1 MEMEH
6 KKSCNCCNCIWQRL
20 IENQGG
26 IYRLAEGKEVS
37 YHLKSNTLEWIPVET
52 THNVLYPQSRESFCE
67 SITARINNLS
77 PSNYPGTAKS
87 YKWALLNDPR
97 IWLS

>member
-1 MEMEH
+1 MEH
-6 KKSCNCCNCIWQRL
+6 KKSCNCCDCIWQRL

-26 IYRLAEGKEVS
+26 IFLLSGGKNVS
-37 YHLKSNTLEWIPVET
+37 YSILGNNLEWITIET
-52 THNVLYPQSRESFCE
+52 TQDILFPQNRENICE
-67 SITARINNLS
+67 SINARINNFG
-77 PSNYPGTAKS
+77 PSNYPGTATS